1 MEYRAL
7 GQTGRSLSV
16 VGFGG
21 IVVMNEEPA
30 AADALVARAVE
41 RGINYFDVA
50 PSYGNAEVRLGQAL
64 RPYREQVF
72 LAGKTGHRDAAGSA
86 AELQATLRN
95 LQTAYLDLYQFHG
108 VSRLEEVEQIFL
120 SGGAM
125 ETFLAARDA
134 GKIRN
139 IGFSAHSE
147 TAALAMLDRFP
158 FATVLFPINW
168 VTWLHGQTGPGIA
181 ARAQELGVG
190 LLALKG
196 MAKEARRE
204 GEERIWPKC
213 WYRPIDD
220 AVEVSLAVRFTLSQP
235 ITAALPPGHAELL
248 WQFCDIAERFT
259 PLNEEEVAHLTER
272 AWQIEPLFRG

>member
-7 GQTGRSLSV
+7 GKTGRSLSV

-21 IVVMNEEPA
+21 IVVRNEEPA
-30 AADALVARAVE
+30 AADALVARAIE

-50 PSYGNAEVRLGQAL
+50 PSYGDAEVRLGQAL

-86 AELQATLRN
+86 EELQATLRN
-95 LQTAYLDLYQFHG
+95 LQTSYLDLYQFHG
-108 VSRLEEVEQIFL
+108 IMRLEEVEQIFAP
-120 SGGAM
+120 GGAM

-134 GKIRN
+134 GQIRN
-139 IGFSAHSE
+139 IGFSGHNE
-147 TAALAMLDRFP
+147 EAALAMLERFP

-168 VTWLHGQTGPGIA
+168 ITWLHGQTGPGIA
-181 ARAQELGVG
+181 ARTKELGIG

-196 MAKEARRE
+196 MAKRTWGE

-213 WYRPIDD
+213 WYKPIDD
-220 AVEVSLAVRFTLSQP
+220 AEEAALAVSFTLSQS

-248 WQFCDIAERFT
+248 WRFCDIAEQYR
-259 PLNEEEVAHLTER
+259 PLSDEETNRLATLSREV
-272 AWQIEPLFRG
+272 EPLFRG